1 MDLRQLRYFL
11 AVAEELSFTR
21 AAKRLH
27 MSQPP
32 LSQQMQLLERSL
44 GIKLLNRTSR
54 RVELTAAGQELQTQA
69 RAILAQTQQ
78 AEQQVRFIGAGR
90 TGKIDIGATG
100 ATLRGGLAEL
110 LAEYRIDMPDVRT
123 TIHEQAPALQLKAV
137 LEYRTDVN
145 FNRSIPPQ
153 EELASALAWR
163 ENVAVILPKGHRL
176 ARLRRVPLAE
186 LREDEHVMLHPDFIR
201 IRALSAPML
210 RRCGLSAARLAA
222 GGRQP
227 VDPEP
232 HRLRL
237 RGRAGARLD
246 QQIHQHRRDFPAAH
260 PRARRRCP
268 YGPPAQRDL
277 ARRARIRA
285 LGADVDGAAQSPLGA
300 RVLRTPSCRG
310 IRRKA

>member
-32 LSQQMQLLERSL
+32 LSQQMQQLERSL
-44 GIKLLNRTSR
+44 GIKLLSRTSR

-69 RAILAQTQQ
+69 RAILAQTEQ

-153 EELASALAWR
+153 EELASVLAWR
-163 ENVAVILPKGHRL
+163 ETVAVILPKGHRL

-186 LREDEHVMLHPDFIR
+186 LREDEHVMLHPDSSEFARYLRQCCVDAGFLPRVSQQVVDSQSIPSL
-201 IRALSAPML
+201 IACGFGVALVPASTSKFTSTDVIFRPLTPAPVADVHM
-210 RRCGLSAARLAA
+210 
-222 GGRQP
+222 
-227 VDPEP
+227 V
-232 HRLRL
+232 
-237 RGRAGARLD
+237 
-246 QQIHQHRRDFPAAH
+246 HRRSETSPAVLEFVRWAQMWME
-260 PRARRRCP
+260 RRN
-268 YGPPAQRDL
+268 
-277 ARRARIRA
+277 RR
-285 LGADVDGAAQSPLGA
+285 
-300 RVLRTPSCRG
+300 
-310 IRRKA
+310 